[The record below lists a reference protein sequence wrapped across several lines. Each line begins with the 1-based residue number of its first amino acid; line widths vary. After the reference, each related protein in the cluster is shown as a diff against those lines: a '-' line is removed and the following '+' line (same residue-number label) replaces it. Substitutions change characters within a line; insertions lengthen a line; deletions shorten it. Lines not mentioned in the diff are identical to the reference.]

1 MSLSNNNL
9 SKMTNSILE
18 PWEEALLHMGELET
32 SDSISN
38 KSYPLSYDNS
48 CEFDMGVYAKLKRDN
63 DDWGLELQKQ
73 REVRNKTML
82 WIQSFVSTHPEGV
95 NDTTYALAQP
105 SWHLDGDHEKEGLPR
120 PIVVPAPPYKQTIS
134 LPLTQKTSLAR
145 SREKVAAFFR
155 GFFSNKARSM

>member
-1 MSLSNNNL
+1 
-9 SKMTNSILE
+9 
-18 PWEEALLHMGELET
+18 MGELET

-63 DDWGLELQKQ
+63 DDWDLELQKQ

-120 PIVVPAPPYKQTIS
+120 PIVVPAPPNKQTKS

-145 SREKVAAFFR
+145 NREKVEAFFR
-155 GFFSNKARSM
+155 GIFSNKARSM

>member
-1 MSLSNNNL
+1 
-9 SKMTNSILE
+9 MTNSILE
-18 PWEEALLHMGELET
+18 PWEEALLHMGELEI

-95 NDTTYALAQP
+95 NDTTYTLAQP
-105 SWHLDGDHEKEGLPR
+105 SWHLDGDHEKKGLPR
-120 PIVVPAPPYKQTIS
+120 PIVVPAPPNKQTKS
-134 LPLTQKTSLAR
+134 LPLAQKTSLAR
-145 SREKVAAFFR
+145 NREKVEVFFR
-155 GFFSNKARSM
+155 GIFSNKARSM